1 MLQKLIFYIILLIIL
16 INLLQNLIGLMEQY
30 WYYVLAAILVGFIL
44 KRLLGK

>member
-16 INLLQNLIGLMEQY
+16 INLLHNLIGLMEQY